1 MAIVGYARVSSIGQ
15 TLEIQL
21 DVLNGYGVDVVYSE
35 KQSATSTNQRHE
47 LKRCLDYVR
56 EGDTLVI
63 TKLDRLARSTYDLT
77 NIAKQLEDNGVD
89 LVVIEQDID
98 TSTSTG
104 RLLFGML
111 GLVAQFETE
120 IRAERQMAGIA
131 KAKEN
136 NVKFG
141 AKSKLNED
149 QIAEMVADRNK
160 GMLIRE
166 CAEKYSISNDS
177 VYRLMRGYKKNQIA
191 A

>member
-191 A
+191 V